1 MLRRLRLGLA
11 LLALGIA
18 VVTAGCATGQA
29 GTAAGDRIPVVATT
43 GMVADLARNIGGDRV
58 AVTALMGPGVDPHLF
73 KASEGDIARLQQ
85 ARIIFYNG
93 LHLEGRMGDILVK
106 MAREKPTVA
115 VAERIPEERLLITE
129 DGVEDPH
136 IWFDVSLW
144 MEAAAVVRDS
154 LVQLDPEGASTYR
167 QNAEA
172 YLAELKGLDEW
183 ARAEL
188 ATINV
193 QLSRKIEEVQSLQ
206 EALRAQAVRDA
217 LTGLFNRRHLAET
230 LPTLFAL
237 ARRERQP
244 LALAIIDLDHFKRVN
259 DRHGHAAGDRLLQA
273 FGELLASQLR
283 RSDVACRYGGEE
295 FCLLM
300 PRTGA
305 DAARRKVQALLRR
318 WRAMRFEIDDDE
330 VLEGQSFSAGV
341 ADTLAAAPSP
351 DALLKAAD
359 DELLAA
365 KRAGRNRVTVSRGG
379 ATAADTLH

>member
-188 ATINV
+188 ATIPVGRRVLVTAHDAFGYFGRAYDIEVAGLQGISTATEYGLADLQQMIDLLVEREIKAVFIESSVPRSSIEALVEGAAARGHQVSIGGELFSDAMGPEGTPEGTYVGMIRHNV
-193 QLSRKIEEVQSLQ
+193 RAIV
-206 EALRAQAVRDA
+206 EALR
-217 LTGLFNRRHLAET
+217 
-230 LPTLFAL
+230 
-237 ARRERQP
+237 
-244 LALAIIDLDHFKRVN
+244 
-259 DRHGHAAGDRLLQA
+259 
-273 FGELLASQLR
+273 
-283 RSDVACRYGGEE
+283 
-295 FCLLM
+295 
-300 PRTGA
+300 
-305 DAARRKVQALLRR
+305 
-318 WRAMRFEIDDDE
+318 
-330 VLEGQSFSAGV
+330 
-341 ADTLAAAPSP
+341 
-351 DALLKAAD
+351 
-359 DELLAA
+359 
-365 KRAGRNRVTVSRGG
+365 
-379 ATAADTLH
+379 